1 MELRIWRQQQN
12 LTMAICGQRIGL
24 RDGRAYQRYE
34 TGENQP
40 DADMVARIILV
51 TGGAVTAA
59 DMHATRLAWLLA
71 NRPDKFDGLA
81 SPSAGLAG
89 DQSKPD
95 AASTPDPMTVACFSA
110 LAKRAAELDPDPPP
124 DG

>member
-24 RDGRAYQRYE
+24 RDGRSFQRYE

-40 DADMVARIILV
+40 DADMVARIIFV
-51 TGGAVTAA
+51 TDGAVTAA
-59 DMHATRLAWLLA
+59 DMYATRLAWLLA

-81 SPSAGLAG
+81 AASGCLAG
-89 DQSKPD
+89 DRSKPD
-95 AASTPDPMTVACFSA
+95 DASTPDPMTAACFPA
-110 LAKRAAELDPDPPP
+110 LAKRGAELDPDPPP